1 MTSAELLDGKNAAEV
16 IEQVKSYLLGLQDT
30 ICQTLEL
37 ADGKGQF
44 VEDSWQREEGGGGRS
59 RVLKNGA
66 VIEQGGVNFSHVFG
80 SQMPASATANRP
92 ELAGRNFQAMGVSL
106 VIHPHNPYI
115 PTSHAN
121 VRFFIAEKEGEAPIW
136 WFGGGFDLT
145 PFYPF
150 KDDVEGRIDITRGDL
165 LRLNPKWVGD
175 NAPEIKSIHIG
186 VNKHGEIVKSNKYYS
201 YIQFEEMV

>member
-66 VIEQGGVNFSHVFG
+66 VIEQGGVNFSCVWQ
-80 SQMPASATANRP
+80 SNAVQQRLIA
-92 ELAGRNFQAMGVSL
+92 LSL
-106 VIHPHNPYI
+106 REETFKQWVYHSLFIH
-115 PTSHAN
+115 
-121 VRFFIAEKEGEAPIW
+121 
-136 WFGGGFDLT
+136 
-145 PFYPF
+145 
-150 KDDVEGRIDITRGDL
+150 ITRTSQRRMLMFAFL
-165 LRLNPKWVGD
+165 LQKKR
-175 NAPEIKSIHIG
+175 A
-186 VNKHGEIVKSNKYYS
+186 KHLSGGLAAAST
-201 YIQFEEMV
+201 